1 MDEKE
6 LKQRLSGE
14 NPEFKKAL
22 DLHQQCE
29 QRLQELSDK
38 GYMTDD
44 EEREQKELK
53 KKKLVLKDRMYS
65 WMTQYQKSLR

>member
-22 DLHQQCE
+22 DLHQQYE

>member
-14 NPEFKKAL
+14 NPEFQKAL
-22 DLHQQCE
+22 ELHQQYE

>member
-14 NPEFKKAL
+14 NLEFKKAL
-22 DLHQQCE
+22 DLHRQCE

-44 EEREQKELK
+44 EEQEQKELK
-53 KKKLVLKDRMYS
+53 KKKLFLKDRMYS

>member
-6 LKQRLSGE
+6 LKQRLSRE
-14 NPEFKKAL
+14 NPEFKQVL
-22 DLHQQCE
+22 DLHREYE

-38 GYMTDD
+38 TYMTDD
-44 EEREQKELK
+44 EERELKELK
-53 KKKLVLKDRMYS
+53 KKKLVLKDRMYF